1 MRNIKRSTRGH
12 RSKRLI
18 WRRGI
23 CLAAAIL
30 LLCAGCDAGP
40 EINFPQT
47 TLRTASGPVRG
58 GTLTVPIPAGFGALH
73 PFTETSREMRS
84 LSGLIFEPLIRFNSS
99 GKAESCLAQS
109 WVVDDS
115 RLTWT
120 ISLREGV
127 AWHGLGRNVTASD
140 VDFTLDLIAEIG
152 DKTAYSEIFK
162 YIDHWSVVDDYTI
175 AITMKKPFYGVIN
188 ALDFPVLP
196 RDAGYGVDSAP
207 DIAVGTGPYRMVSS
221 DPQEGI
227 TLELNEN
234 WWRKAPYIERILAV
248 PFSNTAQALSALV
261 LRQLDA
267 LQEDS
272 LTATQYQDT
281 GDANA
286 YEYVTEYF
294 EFLAP
299 NFNSL
304 YLQDVRVRQAIAY
317 AIDRQQIV
325 SNVYV
330 NHAIVMD
337 TPISPNSW
345 LYEGRLAVYN
355 RNLSEAKRLL
365 MLAGWKNT
373 DDDKWLDVS
382 PAGVEDSLSLVL
394 LTYDDPDRSL
404 RYDAAKLIQSQ
415 LADVGIQIEICSETW
430 DVFVQKMK
438 EGNYDLLLAGW
449 YLSDI
454 PDFTFAFGSNSKD
467 NVSHYRSE
475 EMDRLLSEAL
485 QQSTAE
491 GLQEVTDKIYQLII
505 DDLPIISLY
514 FRTHTLLT
522 TLPVQGVT
530 NISEDNAY
538 AGISN
543 WYIDPG
549 LIS

>member
-1 MRNIKRSTRGH
+1 
-12 RSKRLI
+12 
-18 WRRGI
+18 
-23 CLAAAIL
+23 
-30 LLCAGCDAGP
+30 
-40 EINFPQT
+40 
-47 TLRTASGPVRG
+47 
-58 GTLTVPIPAGFGALH
+58 
-73 PFTETSREMRS
+73 
-84 LSGLIFEPLIRFNSS
+84 
-99 GKAESCLAQS
+99 
-109 WVVDDS
+109 
-115 RLTWT
+115 
-120 ISLREGV
+120 
-127 AWHGLGRNVTASD
+127 
-140 VDFTLDLIAEIG
+140 
-152 DKTAYSEIFK
+152 
-162 YIDHWSVVDDYTI
+162 
-175 AITMKKPFYGVIN
+175 
-188 ALDFPVLP
+188 
-196 RDAGYGVDSAP
+196 
-207 DIAVGTGPYRMVSS
+207 
-221 DPQEGI
+221 
-227 TLELNEN
+227 
-234 WWRKAPYIERILAV
+234 
-248 PFSNTAQALSALV
+248 
-261 LRQLDA
+261 
-267 LQEDS
+267 
-272 LTATQYQDT
+272 
-281 GDANA
+281 
-286 YEYVTEYF
+286 
-294 EFLAP
+294 
-299 NFNSL
+299 
-304 YLQDVRVRQAIAY
+304 
-317 AIDRQQIV
+317 V

-491 GLQEVTDKIYQLII
+491 GLQEVPDKIYQLII